1 MGKLCG
7 HFKMDFSQLNVK
19 ELLLFCTLFLTM
31 IQFTHVFFFFFLVLL
46 KL

>member
-1 MGKLCG
+1 
-7 HFKMDFSQLNVK
+7 MDFSQLNVK

-31 IQFTHVFFFFFLVLL
+31 IQFTHVFFFLVLL